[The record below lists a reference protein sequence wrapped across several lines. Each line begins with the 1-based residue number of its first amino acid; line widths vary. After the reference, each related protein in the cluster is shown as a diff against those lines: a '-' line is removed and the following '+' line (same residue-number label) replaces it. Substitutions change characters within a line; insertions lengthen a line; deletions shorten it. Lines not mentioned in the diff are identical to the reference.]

1 MGKYDLQKTPSG
13 NTLRSNLNEQSNII
27 FRLFNEVASKKL
39 YYAYYGIFIL
49 LLILS
54 FVDLLKTYQNKDKS
68 KSWEYA
74 IGTLGFFSPLIFLSI
89 KLFDAYNGEKVVS
102 GV

>member
-1 MGKYDLQKTPSG
+1 MVKYDLQKTPSG
-13 NTLRSNLNEQSNII
+13 NTLRSNLNEQSSI
-27 FRLFNEVASKKL
+27 FRLFNTNKSKLL

-89 KLFDAYNGEKVVS
+89 KLFDAYNETKIAITI
-102 GV
+102 